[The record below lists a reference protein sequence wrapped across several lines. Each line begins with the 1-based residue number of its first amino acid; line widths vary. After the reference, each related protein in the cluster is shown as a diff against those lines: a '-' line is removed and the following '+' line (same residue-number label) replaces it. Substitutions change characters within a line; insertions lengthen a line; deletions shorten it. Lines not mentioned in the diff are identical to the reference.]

1 MPAHNFQNA
10 QLWSCQSTKYFH
22 TVLRII
28 KMFSCKTETSLHVF
42 ILKLCPSALN
52 ALFLIVEPC
61 LLNGAS
67 QACSSLLSSLFWPLW
82 WNCALGVNFW
92 SALLRMFDTVLCFWR
107 LMPSYDGVLNLLK
120 ELFEPL
126 RRLIN
131 LNYYV
136 PQLFLNF
143 SVL

>member
-67 QACSSLLSSLFWPLW
+67 QACSSLLS
-82 WNCALGVNFW
+82 
-92 SALLRMFDTVLCFWR
+92 
-107 LMPSYDGVLNLLK
+107 NLLFVSSHLLTN
-120 ELFEPL
+120 E
-126 RRLIN
+126 N
-131 LNYYV
+131 LLLLWTGLNDQQV
-136 PQLFLNF
+136 TSHSFGKHAFL
-143 SVL
+143 L